1 MEMADEQTCGQ
12 GLAEHSALPA
22 KLGELTEAL
31 ADNLA
36 LHLQTLDLDDENAR
50 KEHAAY
56 LKLAEEHRQIAGQLQ
71 AVGQEMA
78 GHRDL
83 PMGRHDQLAM
93 SYPELAEAFEKFVNA
108 EQELRSLLQTRLEQ
122 DQKMLAEMRG
132 GARR

>member
-1 MEMADEQTCGQ
+1 MADEQTCGQ

-36 LHLQTLDLDDENAR
+36 LHLQTLDLDDEDAR

-56 LKLAEEHRQIAGQLQ
+56 LKLAQEHRQIAVQLQ

-83 PMGRHDQLAM
+83 PMGRHDQRAM
-93 SYPELAEAFEKFVNA
+93 SSPELAEAFEKFVNA
-108 EQELRSLLQTRLEQ
+108 EQELRSLLQAGLEQ